1 VPTATEANLKVY
13 APSGSLASAGGI
25 WTTCQLDSR
34 HSSTVRN
41 PETFPRAAYLDPG
54 LRRGDGLFWRRRS
67 S

>member
-41 PETFPRAAYLDPG
+41 PETFPRAA
-54 LRRGDGLFWRRRS
+54 
-67 S
+67 